1 MEATIQLFEKQK
13 KIYPKRVW
21 GKFRKLKWLSMI
33 VLLAIYYGA
42 PWLRWHRGGQS
53 PDQAILIDLN
63 HTRAYFFGIEIW
75 PQEVYY
81 ITGILILAAVGLFF
95 ITSLF
100 GRVWCGYACPQTVWT
115 DLFVWVER
123 IVQGD
128 RNARK
133 KLDESPWNFEKI
145 GKKTLTHL
153 IWLIIGLCTGGAWV
167 FYFNDAPTL
176 LDQIVH
182 FDVPWS
188 VGGWILGLTFSTYL
202 MAGFAREQVCTYM
215 CPYARFQSAM
225 FDKDTLIIAYDE
237 ARGEPRGKHI
247 KKRINSP
254 LEGES
259 QSASAA
265 QRNAVGGLVQTSPL
279 PNPPPQGER
288 EYGDCIDCDS
298 CVVVCPM
305 GIDIRHGL
313 QMECI
318 ACGLCVDACDNVM
331 EKIGLP
337 KGLIRYATE
346 ASFPSPYKGEGQGG
360 GQNSVRLS
368 SLSSVTPSSILPL
381 TGGGGFTIW
390 RPRTF
395 WYGGIIALVGAVMLY
410 TLLTRSPLE
419 MNVIHDRNPL
429 LVTLSDGAV
438 RNGYNITIMN
448 KHHEDK
454 HYALSVEGMDDAAVR
469 VQASSD
475 IPADNLP
482 VFADSVG
489 HFRVFLTAA
498 KQSDHRRT
506 ITFRLVETDSAVAVE
521 KDTIFVSEAR

>member
-1 MEATIQLFEKQK
+1 MMAAPIQFFKKQE
-13 KIYPKRVW
+13 KIYPRRVW
-21 GKFRKLKWLSMI
+21 GTFRKLKWLSMV
-33 VLLAIYYGA
+33 VLLVIYYGA

-81 ITGILILAAVGLFF
+81 LTGILILAAVGLFF
-95 ITSLF
+95 VTSLF

-133 KLDESPWNFEKI
+133 KLDESKWTFEKI
-145 GKKTLTHL
+145 RKKGLTHFL
-153 IWLIIGLCTGGAWV
+153 WLLIGLCTGGAWV

-176 LDQIVH
+176 MDQIIH

-225 FDKDTLIIAYDE
+225 FDKDTLIIAYDQDRGE
-237 ARGEPRGKHI
+237 ARGKHKTGDSWEGRGH
-247 KKRINSP
+247 
-254 LEGES
+254 
-259 QSASAA
+259 
-265 QRNAVGGLVQTSPL
+265 
-279 PNPPPQGER
+279 
-288 EYGDCIDCDS
+288 CIDCS
-298 CVVVCPM
+298 LCVAVCPM
-305 GIDIRHGL
+305 GIDIREGL

-337 KGLIRYATE
+337 KGLIRYDTQ
-346 ASFPSPYKGEGQGG
+346 SKKKF
-360 GQNSVRLS
+360 N
-368 SLSSVTPSSILPL
+368 PL
-381 TGGGGFTIW
+381 

-395 WYGGIIALVGAVMLY
+395 WYGGIISLVGCFMVY
-410 TLLTRSPLE
+410 SLLTRSPLE

-429 LVTLSDGAV
+429 LVTLSDGSV
-438 RNGYNITIMN
+438 RNGYEISIIN

-454 HYALSVEGMDDAAVR
+454 TYALSIEGIKQVAVR

-475 IPADNLP
+475 ISEDKLP

-489 HFRVFLTAA
+489 HFRVFLTAK
-498 KQSDHRRT
+498 KQANHRREIVFKITETGSGLT
-506 ITFRLVETDSAVAVE
+506 IS
-521 KDTIFVSEAR
+521 KDTIFVSGER

>member
-1 MEATIQLFEKQK
+1 MDAPIQLFKKQE
-13 KIYPKRVW
+13 KIYPRRVW
-21 GKFRKLKWLSMI
+21 GKFRKLKWVAMI

-63 HTRAYFFGIEIW
+63 HTRAYFFGLEIW

-95 ITSLF
+95 VTSLF

-133 KLDESPWNFEKI
+133 KLDESKWTFEKI
-145 GKKTLTHL
+145 RKKGLTHL

-176 LDQIVH
+176 LDQILH

-237 ARGEPRGKHI
+237 ARGEPRGKH
-247 KKRINSP
+247 KAGDSW
-254 LEGES
+254 EGK
-259 QSASAA
+259 
-265 QRNAVGGLVQTSPL
+265 GH
-279 PNPPPQGER
+279 
-288 EYGDCIDCDS
+288 CIDCDS

-305 GIDIRHGL
+305 GIDIRAGL

-337 KGLIRYATE
+337 KGLIRYDTE
-346 ASFPSPYKGEGQGG
+346 SKTKF
-360 GQNSVRLS
+360 NL
-368 SLSSVTPSSILPL
+368 L
-381 TGGGGFTIW
+381 

-395 WYGGIIALVGAVMLY
+395 WYGGIIALVGCLMLY
-410 TLLTRSPLE
+410 SLLTRSPLE

-429 LVTLSDGAV
+429 FVKLSDGRS
-438 RNGYNITIMN
+438 RNGYNITIIN

-454 HYALSVEGMDDAAVR
+454 NYALTVQGIENAEIR

-489 HFRVFLTAA
+489 HFRVFITAE
-498 KQSDHRRT
+498 KQTDHRRE
-506 ITFRLVETDSAVAVE
+506 ITFQLIETDSNIAAN
-521 KDTIFVSEAR
+521 KDTIFVSEGR